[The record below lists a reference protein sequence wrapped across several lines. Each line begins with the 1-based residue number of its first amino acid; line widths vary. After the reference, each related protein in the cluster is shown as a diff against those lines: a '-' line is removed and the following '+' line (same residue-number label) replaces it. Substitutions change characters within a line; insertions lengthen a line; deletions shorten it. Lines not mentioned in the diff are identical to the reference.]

1 MEAYALTKDGVCRAF
16 TVETLRAWLDGLDVE
31 GDTIV
36 MIPDE
41 SKGNWIPVFGAE
53 LGSSECEEGHKEPC
67 VFLGRS

>member
-1 MEAYALTKDGVCRAF
+1 MEAFALTKDGVCRAF
-16 TVETLRAWLDGLDVE
+16 TVDTLRSWLDRLDVE

-41 SKGNWIPVFGAE
+41 SEGHWIPVFGAE
-53 LGSSECEEGHKEPC
+53 LGSSESEDGRKEPC